1 MHFDSSWIFLY
12 DMWCYMHWRG
22 NTNNW
27 WLQIPKMLRITVCP
41 VWKVQTKQNDFT
53 YKLDNPQMVVVGGTL
68 GGKLKLGWQFFMCH
82 FKQSKPN
89 SRVAIMSNPEFHCA
103 QNVLMVSGSYGLKFL
118 KTAGC
123 RSGTLGHCAIS
134 KMATLAIGIIR
145 KCPYLCYYHT

>member
-27 WLQIPKMLRITVCP
+27 WLQIPQMHRITVCP

-89 SRVAIMSNPEFHCA
+89 QRDCSTSSFVDRPLWFSGPWIFLALLWHRPHLKWPLNIFNDDIWWEVASTDNMYAGINSWSIMN
-103 QNVLMVSGSYGLKFL
+103 
-118 KTAGC
+118 
-123 RSGTLGHCAIS
+123 I
-134 KMATLAIGIIR
+134 
-145 KCPYLCYYHT
+145 